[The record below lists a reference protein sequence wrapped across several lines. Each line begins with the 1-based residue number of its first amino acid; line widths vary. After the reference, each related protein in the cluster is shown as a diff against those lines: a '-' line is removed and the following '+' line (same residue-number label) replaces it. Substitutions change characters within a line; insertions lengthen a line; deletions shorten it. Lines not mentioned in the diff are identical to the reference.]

1 MMQILDSFSQNSII
15 AVPWMLDAEAEDLDL
30 EIHGCGCGCGSCG
43 CACTCSC
50 SCSCSCDDTGAHE
63 DDNDYSGDFSA
74 SDDSGDEG
82 AGPSAADIGQCATD
96 IAASALFE
104 GTVAT
109 GIAAVVSKIPGGAAV
124 APAIMAA
131 GTLHGAVDGARDS
144 EACTQVVEDTGA
156 AIAQMAQDAGA
167 AIVEAYNQLTN
178 DENFQKAAETVQV
191 VH

>member
-1 MMQILDSFSQNSII
+1 MQILDSFSQNSIMS
-15 AVPWMLDAEAEDLDL
+15 VPWMLDAEAEDLDL

-63 DDNDYSGDFSA
+63 DDNEYSGDFSA

-96 IAASALFE
+96 IVSKGISDGLTAAIGASATGANLLQ
-104 GTVAT
+104 VAT
-109 GIAAVVSKIPGGAAV
+109 AFV
-124 APAIMAA
+124 A
-131 GTLHGAVDGARDS
+131 GTASGTAQALTQS
-144 EACTQVVEDTGA
+144 EACAQVASDVGANVVET
-156 AIAQMAQDAGA
+156 
-167 AIVEAYNQLTN
+167 YNELVN
-178 DENFQKAAETVQV
+178 DESFTKASETLLV